1 MSRTDLAL
9 LIGMT
14 LAAVVLVVAL
24 VLGWVTSG
32 DTSGEPSDAPS
43 GERAEPEP
51 CGDACPG
58 WVVRDE

>member
-14 LAAVVLVVAL
+14 LAAVVLVVDL

-32 DTSGEPSDAPS
+32 DTFGVPSDAPS
-43 GERAEPEP
+43 GERATEP
-51 CGDACPG
+51 CGDACPE
-58 WVVRDE
+58 WVIAP